1 MKKKLFAIILS
12 GMLIIASGTF
22 AACDDF
28 SDTHDD
34 IYNTL
39 NSLVAQPQSQ
49 VALTVS
55 TILNG
60 EKLNGTFTAVQEDD
74 GIRVTYAY
82 EQLSTFAEDEDGY
95 TIPESYITT
104 YQGTVLIADG
114 KVVEQNGDA
123 ADIAIEQIT
132 AAGLEF
138 EKGYFS
144 DVIAQESSFQAK
156 VISPSDFLQT
166 EIVCTEMRV
175 EVRYM
180 PEGIDVLTIS
190 YTSSGG
196 AQVMLSYTFG

>member
-60 EKLNGTFTAVQEDD
+60 EKLNSTFTAVQEDD

-156 VISPSDFLQT
+156 VTSPSDFLQT

>member
-12 GMLIIASGTF
+12 GMLFIASGTF
-22 AACDDF
+22 VACDDF

-49 VALTVS
+49 VALTIS

-82 EQLSTFAEDEDGY
+82 EQLSTFEDGEDGY
-95 TIPESYITT
+95 IIPDSYITT
-104 YQGTVLIADG
+104 YQGTVLIAEG

-138 EKGYFS
+138 EKDYFS
-144 DVIAQESSFQAK
+144 NVIAQEGFFQAK

-166 EIVCTEMRV
+166 EISCTEMRV
-175 EVRYM
+175 EACYM
-180 PEGIDVLTIS
+180 QESIDLLTIS
-190 YTSSGG
+190 YTSSSG
-196 AQVMLSYTFG
+196 AQVVLSYTFG